1 MNLSRLIR
9 PLFPTVIVG
18 IEIDHKICNVV
29 VHFYKNGQLISNQ
42 NKEFRTNP
50 GELPI
55 QAVRFIQKIRA
66 KNPFT
71 YTSVFPC
78 SIIQGILSTDKES
91 EFKNFGVNCSEIS
104 YKRFDNNWSV
114 FIANEGIA
122 ETKKRFL
129 RLGADFVISPFL
141 VLYHLAKDTFQDSCK
156 LYILFQHSNITML
169 VTKKNCGALFG
180 GYYVLESE
188 IDSELTVVRN
198 SPSEDDDDIQKTNIE
213 KDLQDELSGIEEVDL
228 NNDANDDEL
237 IEVLKGESEESDI
250 NLHTEIENNEDLD
263 NFSRVNT
270 VAKFIQSALNEF
282 YSNPLYNS
290 EFISEIVIFNPR
302 NIRQETLQQIQ
313 QITMLEVS
321 VFVCDIAQ
329 ELANLGYD
337 SYREFEKKGEV

>member
-18 IEIDHKICNVV
+18 IELDYKACNIVA
-29 VHFYKNGQLISNQ
+29 HFYKGGKLISNQ
-42 NKEFRTNP
+42 SKEFHTSL

-71 YTSVFPC
+71 YISVLPC
-78 SIIQGILSTDKES
+78 SIIQGVLSTDKEN
-91 EFKNFGVNCSEIS
+91 EFENFGVNRSEIS

-129 RLGADFVISPFL
+129 DLGADFVISHFL
-141 VLYHLAKDTFQDSCK
+141 VLYRLAKDAFQDSCK

-180 GYYVLESE
+180 GYYALESE
-188 IDSELTVVRN
+188 IDSELTVVKN
-198 SPSEDDDDIQKTNIE
+198 SLNEDDNDIQEANIE
-213 KDLQDELSGIEEVDL
+213 QDLQNELSEIEEVDL
-228 NNDANDDEL
+228 SNDANDDEL
-237 IEVLKGESEESDI
+237 IEVLKGDNKESETDL
-250 NLHTEIENNEDLD
+250 NLENGNNEDLD

-270 VAKFIQSALNEF
+270 AAKFIQSALNEF
-282 YSNPLYNS
+282 YNNSLYDS
-290 EFISEIVIFNPR
+290 EFISEVVIFNPR
-302 NIRQETLQQIQ
+302 NIKKETLQQIQ

-321 VFVCDIAQ
+321 ICDCDISK
-329 ELANLGYD
+329 ELAKLGYD
-337 SYREFEKKGEV
+337 SYQAFEQRGEV

>member
-29 VHFYKNGQLISNQ
+29 AHFYKNGQLISKQ

-55 QAVRFIQKIRA
+55 QAVRFVQKIRT

-71 YTSVFPC
+71 YVSVLPC
-78 SIIQGILSTDKES
+78 SIIQGILSTDKEE

-129 RLGADFVISPFL
+129 KLGADFIISPFL
-141 VLYHLAKDTFQDSCK
+141 VLYRLAKDTFQDSCK
-156 LYILFQHSNITML
+156 LYVLFEYSNITML
-169 VTKKNCGALFG
+169 ITKKNCGALFG
-180 GYYVLESE
+180 GYYVLESA

-198 SPSEDDDDIQKTNIE
+198 SLSEDDDDIQKTNIE
-213 KDLQDELSGIEEVDL
+213 KDLQEELSNIEEVDL
-228 NNDANDDEL
+228 NNDVNDDEL
-237 IEVLKGESEESDI
+237 IEVLKGDNETDNTKLESENYD
-250 NLHTEIENNEDLD
+250 DLD

-270 VAKFIQSALNEF
+270 AAKFIQSALGEF
-282 YSNPLYNS
+282 YNNPLYNS
-290 EFISEIVIFNPR
+290 EFISEIVIFNPH
-302 NIRQETLQQIQ
+302 NISQETLQQIQ

-321 VFVCDIAQ
+321 IFSCDIAQ

-337 SYREFEKKGEV
+337 SYKVFEKRGEV